1 MGDLK
6 MNNVNVL
13 DEKKKKSMKNRIL
26 IGVLLAVVGLPAIF
40 FGGWPF
46 FVLISVFLGFAIF
59 EFINVRRKKYP
70 WYVWV
75 FTYVITISYV
85 YWAFVKSNIQAY
97 NADPGNYVFSLESHF
112 TEPSLSWYAI
122 ATSLG
127 VYFLFGLIS
136 KEFDI
141 LDIVFLFSMSI
152 LVGLGFQ
159 CMMFLRY
166 HPVWVA
172 SDLNPNIVHDNFF
185 MWMTSAFL
193 FMYIVLAAFGN
204 DMMAYFVGVFFGKH
218 KMTPRVSPNKS
229 WEGFFGGWLLGGA
242 LAFGFAAIVEATG
255 HPLLHNIR
263 IFGENS
269 MWWAMVL
276 LSFTLPLIAVV
287 GDLTLSLIKRYFGIK
302 DYGRLLASHGG
313 VLDRADSLIFCCIFA
328 SILIVMFEKGF
339 GFFA

>member
-1 MGDLK
+1 MSS
-6 MNNVNVL
+6 VNVL

-26 IGVLLAVVGLPAIF
+26 VGAILAVTGLPAVF

-46 FVLISVFLGFAIF
+46 FIFVSFFLGFAIY
-59 EFINVRRKKYP
+59 EILAVRRKKYP

-75 FTYVITISYV
+75 FTYIITISYV

-97 NADPGNYVFSLESHF
+97 NADPSHYVFSLESHF
-112 TEPSLSWYAI
+112 DEPGLSWYAI
-122 ATSLG
+122 AVSMG
-127 VYFLFGLIS
+127 VYFVFGLAC
-136 KEFDI
+136 KDFDI
-141 LDIVFLFSMSI
+141 LDIALIFTMSI

-172 SDLNPNIVHDNFF
+172 SILTPGITEDKLF

-193 FMYIVLAAFGN
+193 FVYILVTAFGN
-204 DMMAYFVGVFFGKH
+204 DIMAYFVGVFFGKH

-229 WEGFFGGWLLGGA
+229 WEGFFGGWILGGL
-242 LAFGFAAIVEATG
+242 LAFGFAALVEGTG

-269 MWWAMVL
+269 MWWAVVL
-276 LSFTLPLIAVV
+276 LSFALPLIAVV

-302 DYGRLLASHGG
+302 DYGKLLASHGG

-328 SILIVMFEKGF
+328 SILIVLFEKG
-339 GFFA
+339 GSFFA